1 MKRARNV
8 MLLALLLLLAC
19 GMLPTGVAAAPND
32 GGGETGVLVDITR
45 ATYLSLESDGVAD
58 DVVTDFRVVTS
69 RTLMFQV
76 SYLYC
81 FLELP
86 SGLTYLYVLKV
97 IGTYSQLVLTLGWI
111 DVASESGWYA
121 LYIYAEIVEPHHSH
135 WGYDDT
141 YFDPP
146 DGGIPG
152 GPLVV
157 ELISVGYQA

>member
-32 GGGETGVLVDITR
+32 GGETGVQVDITR
-45 ATYLSLESDGVAD
+45 ATYLSLEADGVAD
-58 DVVTDFRVVTS
+58 DIVTDFRVATS
-69 RTLMFQV
+69 RALVFQV

-86 SGLTYLYVLKV
+86 SGLTYVYVLKV

-111 DVASESGWYA
+111 DVASESGWYTF
-121 LYIYAEIVEPHHSH
+121 YIYAEIAEPHHSH
-135 WGYDDT
+135 WGYDDV

-152 GPLVV
+152 PPLVQV
-157 ELISVGYQA
+157 MSIGYLP